1 MKGATGASSNG
12 LIIYHKFQIVMKCKK
27 YLTIVL
33 LSFIS
38 ISVFSQLRNKPA
50 LNEQF
55 MDMGFG
61 IFIHWSMDSQLGSV
75 ISHSLVG
82 ASEDYVQRYM
92 NELPKT
98 FYPDK
103 FDPDEWARLFKL
115 TGAEYVVF
123 TTKHHNGFCMWDTKT
138 TDFNIMNTPYGKDIT
153 GMLVKSLRKYG
164 LKVGFYFSPEDFSFI
179 YKQGHLI
186 SRKGPMTQVT
196 KNKEL
201 FEYAKRQV
209 DELFTN
215 YGKIEFAFFDSF
227 SKGNLVQYV
236 HEKYPDIVV
245 TRGEMSTPEQK
256 IPDAPMP
263 GPWETCMTMGTQ
275 WAYKPTNEVYKDGGE
290 LIKKLIEIRAK
301 GGNFLM
307 NVGPKPNGEIPIE
320 QEERLREI
328 ALWMYVN
335 NEGIKNV
342 RTVPSIIKEGDLWF
356 TKAKDE
362 NTVYVFIT
370 DQEDWFK
377 GFRRNFLLR
386 EIRATK
392 DTEISVLG
400 QNDLVVEYWPE
411 NTPISRF
418 IQHESSL
425 EISISRAHRL
435 YNDKIWPNPV
445 VVKITNVEFV
455 TGQN

>member
-1 MKGATGASSNG
+1 MICNKELKLLLVFILASFS
-12 LIIYHKFQIVMKCKK
+12 
-27 YLTIVL
+27 
-33 LSFIS
+33 SFA
-38 ISVFSQLRNKPA
+38 QLKNKPE
-50 LNEQF
+50 LEEDF

-75 ISHSLVG
+75 ISHSMVG

-103 FDPDEWARLFKL
+103 FDPDEWARLFKI

-179 YKQGHLI
+179 HKQGHLI

-196 KNKEL
+196 ANKEL
-201 FEYAKRQV
+201 FEYDKVQV
-209 DELFTN
+209 KELIEN
-215 YGKIEFAFFDSF
+215 YGPIDVMFFDAF
-227 SKGNLVQYV
+227 HAKPMAQYV
-236 HEKYPDIVV
+236 HEIAPNIVV
-245 TRGEMSTPEQK
+245 TRGEMNTPEQK
-256 IPDAPMP
+256 IPNGAMP

-275 WAYKPTNEVYKDGGE
+275 WAYKPTNEEYKDGGD
-290 LIKKLIEIRAK
+290 LINKLIEIRAK

-328 ALWMYVN
+328 ALWIFVN
-335 NEGIKNV
+335 NEAVKNV
-342 RTVPSIIKEGDLWF
+342 RTVPTIIKEGDLWF
-356 TKAKDE
+356 TKAKEE
-362 NTVYVFIT
+362 NTAYVFIT
-370 DQEDWFK
+370 NQKDWFK
-377 GFRRNFLLR
+377 GFRRNFLLKK
-386 EIRATK
+386 IRATEE
-392 DTEISVLG
+392 TEISVLG

-411 NTPISRF
+411 NIPTSYF
-418 IQHESSL
+418 KQHDASL
-425 EISISRAHRL
+425 EISISRAHRV
-435 YNDKIWPNPV
+435 YNNKIWPNAV
-445 VVKITNVEFV
+445 VVKLTNVEFV
-455 TGQN
+455 QP